1 MAMGELGCEHATI
14 PEDILQQLALLS
26 LDENP
31 PPGEGSSSDGTIPPR
46 LASLATIDP
55 LAAPGW
61 LGKLASTDIDYLADN
76 GAALTKAIDEDPVT
90 KRGLREA
97 LAGFMANELQ
107 SKNAIEEVLKQV

>member
-1 MAMGELGCEHATI
+1 MGELGCEHATI

-26 LDENP
+26 LDGNP
-31 PPGEGSSSDGTIPPR
+31 PPGEGSSSHATPPR
-46 LASLATIDP
+46 LAHLATNDP

-61 LGKLASTDIDYLADN
+61 SGELASTNVDYLAGN
-76 GAALTKAIDEDPVT
+76 GAALTKAIDEDPIT

-97 LAGFMANELQ
+97 LEAFKANELQ